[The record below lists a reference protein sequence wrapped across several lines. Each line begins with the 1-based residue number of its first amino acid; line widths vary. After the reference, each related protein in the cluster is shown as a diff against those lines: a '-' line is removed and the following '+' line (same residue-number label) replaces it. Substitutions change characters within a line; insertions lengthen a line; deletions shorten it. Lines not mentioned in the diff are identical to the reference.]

1 MKNKKREKIVEEAIP
16 FDGTMP
22 AGTPIPKG
30 EKKKPQSKK
39 RKKIIFI
46 CILLAMCLFGAGGWY
61 VLYGN
66 PDILPNAFQEIRQ
79 HVAGMY
85 GSQESYIYYPIDY
98 DLEITTVREY
108 MELDRDIHY
117 KNGPETVMI
126 TDANLEFYGPD
137 VQFFRRYFDYAISGD
152 YEAYNQ
158 LFTDH
163 YYESNEPYYS
173 FTQQMI
179 YDIVIEKLSATES
192 TKGVLYAYNVTY
204 KIYRNNGTFRNDIGS
219 DGAKTLYFELLQSGD
234 SILIDRIT
242 YYT

>member
-1 MKNKKREKIVEEAIP
+1 MKNKKEKKETEEAIP

-22 AGTPIPKG
+22 AGTPISEKQKPK
-30 EKKKPQSKK
+30 SKK
-39 RKKIIFI
+39 RKKIVIV
-46 CILLAMCLFGAGGWY
+46 CILLVMCLFGAGGWY
-61 VLYGN
+61 ILYGN
-66 PDILPNAFQEIRQ
+66 PDMLPQTFQDIRQ
-79 HVAGMY
+79 HIVGMY
-85 GSQESYIYYPIDY
+85 GSQQSYIYYPIDY
-98 DLEITTVREY
+98 DLDITTVKGY

-117 KNGPETVMI
+117 KDGAETVMI

-137 VQFFRRYFDYAISGD
+137 VQFFSRYFDYAINGD

-163 YYESNEPYYS
+163 YYETNEPYYS

-179 YDIVIEKLSATES
+179 YDIVIEKLSTTES
-192 TKGVLYAYNVTY
+192 AKGVFYAYNVTY